1 MQLNQIPQHTLNDDQ
16 LMREY
21 DRIQAQAFLG
31 KSAAFFGSLLCS
43 LKFSWNREDCPT
55 ACTDGVELWF
65 NPDFFMWMCPDARET
80 VLMHELWHVAYLHDI
95 RRGSRDPEVWNEACD
110 HFINLQLEADGYK
123 FTGIDEGICKDPRYI
138 DWVEEDIYDD
148 LMKNKQKRQ
157 QKPSGSLAAGL
168 VGDVKSPT
176 SGSSQGAVVN
186 NVVRA
191 MQQQKL
197 AGGTLAG
204 KGAGRMQEVITQFL
218 KPVVPWQTV
227 LMDFFTD
234 IDATRYTWARPNRRY
249 TDIYLPSL
257 EDDEGRLRHLAYF
270 EDVSGSISKADSLR
284 FNSEVAY
291 VKSQF
296 NPKKMSLITFDDEI
310 QDVIDITEEDT
321 FEEIKITGRG
331 GTSLIPVRDWIIKN
345 KPTAAIIFSDMHV
358 APMEELP
365 FDIPVI
371 WVCLGN
377 RRATVP
383 FGELLHI
390 DPGMK

>member
-1 MQLNQIPQHTLNDDQ
+1 MNQIPQHELNDEQ

-21 DRIQAQAFLG
+21 DRTQAQAFLG
-31 KSAAFFGSLLCS
+31 RSAAFFGSLLCS
-43 LKFSWNREDCPT
+43 LKFSWQREDCNT
-55 ACTDGVELWF
+55 AQTDGIELQF
-65 NPDFFMWMCPDARET
+65 NPDFFIWMKPPARET
-80 VLMHELWHVAYLHDI
+80 VLMHELWHVAYLHGI
-95 RRGSRDPEVWNEACD
+95 RQGSREAETWNQACD
-110 HFINLQLEADGYK
+110 IYINNQLEDDGYS
-123 FTGIDEGICKDPRYI
+123 FDGIENCWKDSSYKN
-138 DWVEEDIYDD
+138 WVEEDIYDD
-148 LMKNKQKRQ
+148 LMKNPQK
-157 QKPSGSLAAGL
+157 KPQGAGAFGHGSG
-168 VGDVKSPT
+168 GDMKTPT
-176 SGSSQGAVVN
+176 TGSSPATVVN

-204 KGAGRMQEVITQFL
+204 KSAGRMQEVITQFL
-218 KPVVPWQTV
+218 KPVIPWQQV

-234 IDATRYTWARPNRRY
+234 IDDTKYTWARPNRRY

-291 VKSQF
+291 VKTQF
-296 NPKKMSLITFDDEI
+296 NPKKMSLITFDTVIQDEI
-310 QDVIDITEEDT
+310 NITEEDT

-331 GTSLIPVRDWIIKN
+331 GTCLIPVRDWIIKN
-345 KPTAAIIFSDMHV
+345 KPSAAIIFSDMHV

-377 RRATVP
+377 RNATVP

>member
-1 MQLNQIPQHTLNDDQ
+1 MNQIPQHELNDEQ

-21 DRIQAQAFLG
+21 DRTQAQAFLG

-43 LKFSWNREDCPT
+43 LKFSWQREDCNT
-55 ACTDGVELWF
+55 AQTDGIELQF
-65 NPDFFMWMCPDARET
+65 NPDFFIWMKPTSRET
-80 VLMHELWHVAYLHDI
+80 VLMHELWHVAYLHGI
-95 RRGSRDPEVWNEACD
+95 RQGSREAETWNQACD
-110 HFINLQLEADGYK
+110 IYINNQLEDDGYS
-123 FTGIDEGICKDPRYI
+123 FDGIENCWKDSSYKG
-138 DWVEEDIYDD
+138 WVEEDIYDD
-148 LMKNKQKRQ
+148 LMKNPQK
-157 QKPSGSLAAGL
+157 KPQGAGTFGHGSG
-168 VGDVKSPT
+168 GDMKSPT
-176 SGSSQGAVVN
+176 SGCSPATVVN

-197 AGGTLAG
+197 AGGSLAG
-204 KGAGRMQEVITQFL
+204 QGAGRMQEVITQFL
-218 KPVVPWQTV
+218 KPVVPWQQV

-234 IDATRYTWARPNRRY
+234 IDDTKYTWARPNRRY

-291 VKSQF
+291 VKTQF
-296 NPKKMSLITFDDEI
+296 NPKKMSLITFDTVIQDEI
-310 QDVIDITEEDT
+310 NITEEDT

-331 GTSLIPVRDWIIKN
+331 GTCLVPVRDWIIKN
-345 KPTAAIIFSDMHV
+345 KPSAAIIFSDMCV

-365 FDIPVI
+365 FDIPII

-377 RRATVP
+377 RNATVP

-390 DPGMK
+390 DAGMK